1 MAFLPFLPMNPQFIR
16 NFSIIAHIDHGKST
30 LADRMLEITGTIEER
45 KMQAQVLD
53 SMELER
59 ERGITIKMQPV
70 RMKFKPSAGAAAGQ
84 EFILNLIDTPGHIDF
99 SYEVSRALKAV
110 EGSILLVDS
119 TQGVQAQTLTTLNMA
134 RESGLTI
141 IPVISKIDSPLARI
155 AEVTKEVCEL
165 LECSEADV
173 LKVSGKTGEGVA
185 HLLEQVIAR
194 VPAPVAPTVPANTK
208 GTVDGKIGMIIPE
221 GSPISEFR
229 ALVFDFQYSNHK
241 GVIVYV
247 RVMNGSVSR
256 HTQLKFK
263 ISDETFNAQEVGIF
277 APDDTPTESLSAGEI
292 GYIVTGIKQP
302 GIASVGD
309 TVASLRDTLPPLP
322 GYMTPRPV
330 VWASIYPESQDD
342 FPALKMALGRLRL
355 SDSSFTHEEEASGS
369 LGRGFRCGFLGM
381 LHLEIISER
390 LRREFSL
397 NLVVTT
403 PSITYV
409 AKLKNGKEQIVY
421 SPSLFPDDHDIV
433 EIREPLVKMKIITPP
448 QYLGILMQSLFEHE
462 GEVLATENFGENRTS
477 VTLMMPL
484 RELMRNFFD
493 EVKSLSSGFASIS
506 YEIGEMRIADVVRMD
521 ILVADEP
528 VIAFARVVARR
539 RAEEEAKQ
547 VTEKLHK
554 ILPRQMFTVKIQAKA
569 MGRIISSETLAGMQ
583 KNVTQHMYGG
593 DRTRKMKLWE
603 KQKEGKKKMKELGRG
618 SVNIP
623 QDVFLKMMRAD

>member
-1 MAFLPFLPMNPQFIR
+1 M
-16 NFSIIAHIDHGKST
+16 
-30 LADRMLEITGTIEER
+30 
-45 KMQAQVLD
+45 
-53 SMELER
+53 
-59 ERGITIKMQPV
+59 
-70 RMKFKPSAGAAAGQ
+70 
-84 EFILNLIDTPGHIDF
+84 
-99 SYEVSRALKAV
+99 
-110 EGSILLVDS
+110 
-119 TQGVQAQTLTTLNMA
+119 
-134 RESGLTI
+134 
-141 IPVISKIDSPLARI
+141 
-155 AEVTKEVCEL
+155 
-165 LECSEADV
+165 
-173 LKVSGKTGEGVA
+173 
-185 HLLEQVIAR
+185 
-194 VPAPVAPTVPANTK
+194 
-208 GTVDGKIGMIIPE
+208 
-221 GSPISEFR
+221 
-229 ALVFDFQYSNHK
+229 
-241 GVIVYV
+241 
-247 RVMNGSVSR
+247 
-256 HTQLKFK
+256 
-263 ISDETFNAQEVGIF
+263 
-277 APDDTPTESLSAGEI
+277 
-292 GYIVTGIKQP
+292 
-302 GIASVGD
+302 
-309 TVASLRDTLPPLP
+309 
-322 GYMTPRPV
+322 
-330 VWASIYPESQDD
+330 
-342 FPALKMALGRLRL
+342 
-355 SDSSFTHEEEASGS
+355 
-369 LGRGFRCGFLGM
+369 
-381 LHLEIISER
+381 
-390 LRREFSL
+390 
-397 NLVVTT
+397 
-403 PSITYV
+403 
-409 AKLKNGKEQIVY
+409 Y

-506 YEIGEMRIADVVRMD
+506 YEIGEMRVADVVRMD